1 MLGRADYASHKMPVM
16 SDLRF
21 VQQYMVADPG
31 ISDRRRLRNPFIVK
45 ALDWRLHQDVYA
57 ILGIQS
63 AILGRHPN
71 GYQ

>member
-21 VQQYMVADPG
+21 VQEYMVADPG
-31 ISDRRRLRNPFIVK
+31 ISDRRRLMDPSSQGPI
-45 ALDWRLHQDVYA
+45 QDVYA

-63 AILGRHPN
+63 ASHMSGN
-71 GYQ
+71 TKVKACD

>member
-31 ISDRRRLRNPFIVK
+31 ISDRRRLMDLFIVK
-45 ALDWRLHQDVYA
+45 ALDWRLHHYA
-57 ILGIQS
+57 ILGSQMRTSS
-63 AILGRHPN
+63 ADST
-71 GYQ
+71 